1 MTTALFI
8 GRFQPF
14 HKAHLQDIKNILK
27 ECNDIVI
34 AIGSSQYSGTKDNPF
49 SAEERIEM
57 IEDALISEDIGNYT
71 IFPVPDAGDD
81 KRWVEQLLT
90 LVPKFDIVYT
100 GNEWT
105 ENCFNSY
112 KKKKF
117 KIKKIKLIPGIN
129 STTIRDKILKNEN
142 WQELVPEKVA
152 EFIEEIKGVERI
164 KKIFKK
170 SSKER

>member
-27 ECNDIVI
+27 ECSEVII
-34 AIGSSQYSGTKDNPF
+34 AIGSSQHSNTKDNPF
-49 SAEERIEM
+49 SVEERIEI
-57 IEDALISEDIGNYT
+57 IEDVLISEDIENYT
-71 IFPVPDAGDD
+71 IFPVPDVGDD
-81 KRWVEQLLT
+81 NRWIEHLLT

-100 GNEWT
+100 GNKWT
-105 ENCFNSY
+105 EDCFKRY

-117 KIKKIKLIPGIN
+117 KIEKIKLIPGVN
-129 STTIRDKILKNEN
+129 STTIRDRILKNEN
-142 WQELVPEKVA
+142 WQELVPEKVV
-152 EFIEEIKGVERI
+152 EFIERVNGIERV

-170 SSKER
+170 